1 MGQLIVELIK
11 LTRVV
16 LEGVLYLITNPTGL
30 L

>member
-16 LEGVLYLITNPTGL
+16 LEVVLYLITNPTGL